1 MKARSALIVGSAPIE
16 DRGEHYRRLIGDSE
30 ILIAADGGVDLCL
43 RFGRVPDVCVGDFD
57 STSAE
62 TLARVSD
69 LGGEIRRF
77 PTVKDVSDLDLAVDV
92 ARERSVVTVMVI
104 AAFSGRLDHTLA
116 ALGTLARA
124 ADLHAVADEGAW
136 VAYAMCAELRGS
148 LVLTEALGTVISV
161 IALEDDAT
169 VSITGVAYPLDR
181 GRLPALSSLGLSNV
195 ATEPVQRLTLH
206 TGRAIVIVNQSTQS
220 VPLQ

>member
-16 DRGEHYRRLIGDSE
+16 DRGEHYRRLIVDSE

-62 TLARVSD
+62 TLARVSE

-77 PTVKDVSDLDLAVDV
+77 PTAKDLSDLDLAVDV
-92 ARERSVVTVMVI
+92 ARELLARTVTVI

-116 ALGTLARA
+116 ALGTLVRA
-124 ADLHAVADEGAW
+124 SDLCAVADEGDW
-136 VAYAMCAELRGS
+136 VGYALSAAS
-148 LVLTEALGTVISV
+148 HHNLVLTEEPGTVLSV
-161 IALEDDAT
+161 IAVDDDAT
-169 VSITGVAYPLDR
+169 VSVTGVAYPLHR
-181 GRLPALSSLGLSNV
+181 GRLQALSSRGLSNV
-195 ATEPVQRLTLH
+195 ATEPIQRLTVSN
-206 TGRAIVIVNQSTQS
+206 GRVIVIVNRAIETVS
-220 VPLQ
+220 LQ